1 MKFTKGNTIVEPAKL
16 FYLQKKYAKKY
27 SEEHGEEFERMVER
41 VSVAIK
47 EDSKT
52 NPR

>member
-16 FYLQKKYAKKY
+16 YYLQKKYAKKY
-27 SEEHGEEFERMVER
+27 SEEHGKEFDFMVEKVCVT
-41 VSVAIK
+41 VS
-47 EDSKT
+47 EDFKT